1 MTNIDRAESIL
12 AARYQTDQM
21 EGDGAANC
29 FDAAAAAEELHA
41 AGLLAPDLPT
51 VTVDELDRPS
61 ATVGPASPAPGAG
74 GETRIGRVVLD
85 MDGRIFTTGVPNPY
99 RSIGQARA
107 HALAILAM
115 CNHVE
120 GTTHD

>member
-1 MTNIDRAESIL
+1 MTTTDRAAEIIERFLPPLPGSLGAMQAEKTARAL
-12 AARYQTDQM
+12 AD
-21 EGDGAANC
+21 
-29 FDAAAAAEELHA
+29 
-41 AGLLAPDLPT
+41 AGLLMPGLPP

-120 GTTHD
+120 GTTDD

>member
-1 MTNIDRAESIL
+1 MTSTEARAAEVIDHV
-12 AARYQTDQM
+12 
-21 EGDGAANC
+21 GDEPSNVI
-29 FDAAAAAEELHA
+29 AAALATE
-41 AGLLAPDLPT
+41 GLLAPDLPP
-51 VTVDELDRPS
+51 VIVDELDRPS

-115 CNHVE
+115 CNYVE
-120 GTTHD
+120 GTTHE